1 MLETVLNHLHNWFPV
16 AGGARAG
23 TFIIVSGSLPLTN
36 VLDGQY
42 YKIEGSAFNDG
53 LHKYGDAEDRLTDE
67 TFTGRII
74 PLAIPKAVIKLSE
87 KIATWAEENPAT
99 DKVSES
105 FGGYSYSK
113 GGAGT
118 QNADIGG
125 WQTAFRKELNHW
137 KKVG

>member
-23 TFIIVSGSLPLTN
+23 TFIIVSGSLPLAN

-42 YKIEGSAFNDG
+42 YKIEGSVFNDG
-53 LHKYGDAEDRLTDE
+53 LHKYGDEENKLTDE

-87 KIATWAEENPAT
+87 DISEWCKSNPVSDKI
-99 DKVSES
+99 SES
-105 FGGYSYSK
+105 FDGYSYTRGTDGN
-113 GGAGT
+113 GG
-118 QNADIGG
+118 ISGG
-125 WQTAFRKELNHW
+125 WQAAFRSRLNAW

>member
-42 YKIEGSAFNDG
+42 YKIEGSVFNDG
-53 LHKYGDAEDRLTDE
+53 LHKYGDGNDVLTDE

-74 PLAIPKAVIKLSE
+74 PLAIPKAVVNLSDE
-87 KIATWAEENPAT
+87 IAAWCANNPESDKI
-99 DKVSES
+99 SES
-105 FGGYSYSK
+105 FDGYSYSR
-113 GGAGT
+113 GT
-118 QNADIGG
+118 DGNGSAAGG
-125 WQTAFRKELNHW
+125 WQTAFRSRLNTW